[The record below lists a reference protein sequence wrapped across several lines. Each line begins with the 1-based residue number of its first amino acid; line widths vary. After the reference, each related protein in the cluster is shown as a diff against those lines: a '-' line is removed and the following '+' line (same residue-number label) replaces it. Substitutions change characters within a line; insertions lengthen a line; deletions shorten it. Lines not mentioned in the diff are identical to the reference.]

1 MIRIRQ
7 VKMPLQYEQ
16 SDLIARAARLLRTDP
31 ERILK
36 VKLLHESLDARKK
49 DRIQYVLDLAVE
61 VSGEEKILGRKK
73 LPEEISPYE
82 EREYAFPPVEE
93 RPKDGERPVIVGL
106 GPAGLFCAYVLARAG
121 MAPLVLERGEK
132 VEERTEK
139 VEAFWAG
146 AQLDPDSNVQF
157 GEGGAGAFSDG
168 KLTTLIKDRE
178 RRGRLVLKTFVD
190 FGADPAILYRNK
202 PHVGTDVL
210 RTVVSGIREAILRYG
225 GEIRFSSRME
235 ELLLE
240 EGPEGGKRVR
250 GLRVR
255 DLKTDELWE
264 LPCSEVV
271 LAPGHSARD
280 TFRMLRDLQVPMEKK
295 PFAVG
300 VRMEHPQDFIS
311 RCQYG
316 DAAELLPPADYKV
329 TARTDAGRGVYSFC
343 MCPGGYVVNASSE
356 PGHLAVNGM
365 SYHDRAGK
373 NANSAIIVTVTPEDF
388 PGEDVLS
395 GVSFQRELERRAYG
409 AAEGKI
415 PVQSYASFAGL
426 SSAEDTEPITPSIK
440 GSYAFRDLREIFP
453 AFLTEALQEGIQ
465 RIGERFHGF
474 DMPEA
479 VLSAAETRTSSPVR
493 ILRDETG
500 ESEIRGLFP
509 CGEGAGYAGGI
520 MSAAIDGIR
529 MAELLAARR

>member
-1 MIRIRQ
+1 
-7 VKMPLQYEQ
+7 MPLQYEQ

-280 TFRMLRDLQVPMEKK
+280 TFGMLFDAGLPMTRK
-295 PFAVG
+295 PFSMG
-300 VRMEHPQDFIS
+300 VRIEHKQSMIDLAK
-311 RCQYG
+311 YG
-316 DAAELLPPADYKV
+316 RARGDELPPADYGLHVKLPDGASAY
-329 TARTDAGRGVYSFC
+329 TFC
-343 MCPGGYVVNASSE
+343 MCPGGEVFAAASEEGGVVT
-356 PGHLAVNGM
+356 NGM
-365 SYHDRAGK
+365 SRSDRGGE
-373 NANSAIIVTVTPEDF
+373 NANSALLVTLQPEDF
-388 PGEDVLS
+388 PGEGVLA
-395 GVSFQRELERRAYG
+395 GMEWQRQIERRAFRYAG
-409 AAEGKI
+409 GDYKAPAQTVGDFLNDR
-415 PVQSYASFAGL
+415 PSTGPGNVQPTYLPGVFWG
-426 SSAEDTEPITPSIK
+426 
-440 GSYAFRDLREIFP
+440 DLRKVLPEQITDVLARAIP
-453 AFLTEALQEGIQ
+453 ALGQKL
-465 RIGERFHGF
+465 RGF
-474 DMPEA
+474 DAPDA
-479 VLSAAETRTSSPVR
+479 VLTGPETRSSSPVR
-493 ILRDETG
+493 VVRG
-500 ESEIRGLFP
+500 EDLCSEGLQGLYP

-520 MSAAIDGIR
+520 TSAAVDGMR
-529 MAELLAARR
+529 CAEMVLKALE